1 MLRTGRRGD
10 DSVGPR
16 RRQDFDSETFIVESE
31 CFSLAGN
38 TIGRGRDA
46 GGNGSGF
53 GDICYTLTS
62 TDVHAIAEIVAFD
75 SRQDPVS
82 STERFGALGSSSPQS
97 QSIATKSQVRRLTP
111 VECERLQGFPDN
123 WTLVPWR
130 NGIAP
135 DTLRYKAIGNSMSV
149 PVMRFI
155 GERISR
161 EFPVDFCPANHE
173 RECNCIEQDLAEV

>member
-1 MLRTGRRGD
+1 MATTLSAHGG
-10 DSVGPR
+10 
-16 RRQDFDSETFIVESE
+16 RQDFDSETFIVESE